1 MSELAVVL
9 VVMAAVAGVLILLF
23 WVLPWL
29 IDLGGDPDESVRA
42 SEIIR
47 RVEDEQ
53 RCRGRMVGQDCGK
66 LNCACPA
73 PVHSSTSSTPA
84 SSRRTR

>member
-9 VVMAAVAGVLILLF
+9 VNMAAIGVLILLF

-42 SEIIR
+42 SEIIQ

-53 RCRGRMVGQDCGK
+53 R
-66 LNCACPA
+66 
-73 PVHSSTSSTPA
+73 
-84 SSRRTR
+84 

>member
-29 IDLGGDPDESVRA
+29 IDLGGDPDGSVHA

-53 RCRGRMVGQDCGK
+53 R
-66 LNCACPA
+66 
-73 PVHSSTSSTPA
+73 
-84 SSRRTR
+84 